1 MSRDLCGCAAL
12 LALADSKYLGAT
24 SRADTLDRWL
34 TILQGHLFWVLDLP
48 LCPALEAISLCHNSP
63 PSFVA

>member
-1 MSRDLCGCAAL
+1 MSPDLNGCAAF

-24 SRADTLDRWL
+24 SRADTLERRL
-34 TILQGHLFWVLDLP
+34 TILQGHLPWVLDLP
-48 LCPALEAISLCHNSP
+48 LCPALEAIGLCHDSP

>member
-1 MSRDLCGCAAL
+1 MSPDPYDCAAL
-12 LALADSKYLGAT
+12 LALADSKHLGAA

-34 TILQGHLFWVLDLP
+34 TVLQRHVPWILDLP
-48 LCPALEAISLCHNSP
+48 LCPALEAISLCHPSP